1 MIYVIWG
8 DYYVNKRKTVK
19 SEEKDNLS
27 SKVLKKVK
35 MEGADFV
42 KSTLFIMTGGKKRKI
57 GPSIGRFVSKKR
69 REFPSYGFY
78 FLIQLWK

>member
-1 MIYVIWG
+1 MIYVIWV

-35 MEGADFV
+35 MEGADF
-42 KSTLFIMTGGKKRKI
+42 GKKHFVHYDRRKEEKD
-57 GPSIGRFVSKKR
+57 RAKYR
-69 REFPSYGFY
+69 
-78 FLIQLWK
+78 